1 MGISSNYFNMV
12 KKIILKNYDEFEERL
27 EQQDVEISN
36 ALVEVALASIN
47 SKKRFVPALEIELE
61 EEEEIY
67 DISLDTEDIVS
78 TLQQNLGIQEF
89 HENYET
95 CFFIKEALDKLNSK

>member
-61 EEEEIY
+61 EEETIY
-67 DISLDTEDIVS
+67 DISLDTTDMIG
-78 TLQQNLGIQEF
+78 TLEQNLEIQEK

-95 CFFIKEALDKLNSK
+95 CFFIKEALDQLNLR

>member
-1 MGISSNYFNMV
+1 MGISLNYFDMA
-12 KKIILKNYDEFEERL
+12 KKMIIKNYNEFEVLL
-27 EQQDVEISN
+27 ENQDVTISN
-36 ALVEVALASIN
+36 AIVEVALANID
-47 SKKRFVPALEIELE
+47 SKKRFIPVLEIELE

-78 TLQQNLGIQEF
+78 TLQQNLGIQEL

-95 CFFIKEALDKLNSK
+95 CFFIKEALDQLNSK

>member
-1 MGISSNYFNMV
+1 MGISSNYFDMV
-12 KKIILKNYDEFEERL
+12 KKMIIKNYDEFEVLL
-27 EQQDVEISN
+27 ENQDVEISN
-36 ALVEVALASIN
+36 AIVEVALANIS
-47 SKKRFVPALEIELE
+47 SKKRFIPVLEIELE

-78 TLQQNLGIQEF
+78 TLQQNLEIQEF

-95 CFFIKEALDKLNSK
+95 CFFIKEALDKLKSK

>member
-1 MGISSNYFNMV
+1 MGISSNYFSMV
-12 KKIILKNYDEFEERL
+12 RKMIIKNYDEFEARL
-27 EQQDVEISN
+27 EEQDVEISN
-36 ALVEVALASIN
+36 AIVEVALANIT
-47 SKKRFVPALEIELE
+47 SKKRFIPVLEIELE

-78 TLQQNLGIQEF
+78 TLEQNLRIQEL

-95 CFFIKEALDKLNSK
+95 CFFIKEALNQLNSK

>member
-1 MGISSNYFNMV
+1 MGISLNYFDMA
-12 KKIILKNYDEFEERL
+12 KKMIIKNYNEFEVLL
-27 EQQDVEISN
+27 ENQDVTISN
-36 ALVEVALASIN
+36 AIVEVALANID
-47 SKKRFVPALEIELE
+47 SKKRFIPVLEIELE